1 MRGGK
6 KDRRRALDPGQMR
19 GGGAEARGLAL
30 QQRLDEGDAL
40 GELFRVRLAR
50 PTFLVPLCPAP
61 MPSTARPFDI
71 WSSEAIAAALTAG
84 WRVNRLVTQSATRV
98 CREARATSVADTH
111 GSMALPGVSA
121 MPIIA

>member
-1 MRGGK
+1 MK
-6 KDRRRALDPGQMR
+6 VTPS
-19 GGGAEARGLAL
+19 ARSFAF
-30 QQRLDEGDAL
+30 D
-40 GELFRVRLAR
+40 LAR

-61 MPSTARPFDI
+61 MPSTARPFDT

-84 WRVNRLVTQSATRV
+84 CRVRMLLTQIATRV
-98 CREARATSVADTH
+98 FWEARATIVADTH